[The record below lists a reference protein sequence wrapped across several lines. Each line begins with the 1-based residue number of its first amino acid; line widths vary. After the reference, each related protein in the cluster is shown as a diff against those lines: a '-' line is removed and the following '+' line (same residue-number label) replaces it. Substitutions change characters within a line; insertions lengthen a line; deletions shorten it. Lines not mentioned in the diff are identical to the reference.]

1 MKTLALLLMTVTA
14 LEILA
19 PMCQASVLAS
29 GGSMKIVVVGTGYV
43 GLVTGTCMAEMGHHV
58 TCLDINRDKIAMLQ
72 RGEVPIYEPGLN
84 EMIERNVSAG
94 RLAFTTEY
102 ETAIRNSLVCFIAV
116 DTPTGTNGEA
126 DLTSVR
132 KVARSIG
139 EHMPDYRIV
148 VNKSTV
154 PVGTAQEVK
163 RIITET
169 LAERKL
175 AVEVDVVANPEF
187 LKEGDAINDCM
198 KPDRVI
204 IGTNSKR
211 AEEVMRTLYNAFTL
225 SHDRIICMDIAS
237 AELTKYAANA
247 MLATRISFMNELSGL
262 CEELGADI
270 TQVRKGIGSDS
281 RIGWSFL
288 YAGSGFG
295 GSCFPK
301 DIRALQG
308 QANKAE
314 YHMHLIAAVEQ
325 VNQRQKQVLGNKIID
340 YFHARGGL
348 EGKTVA
354 VLGLAFKP
362 NTDDVREAPAR
373 VLIDQLLRAGATV
386 RVYDPVAIENAKAA
400 FPFHDQITWCHSEL
414 ETAQNADA
422 IALITEWKQ
431 FRFLDFHAILE
442 AMHGNAFFDGRN
454 QYKPSEMAQ
463 RGFDYISIGQPTAIA
478 SHIDRQTQFEEEAQG
493 RPSGRE

>member
-1 MKTLALLLMTVTA
+1 
-14 LEILA
+14 
-19 PMCQASVLAS
+19 
-29 GGSMKIVVVGTGYV
+29 MKILVIGTGYV

-58 TCLDINRDKIAMLQ
+58 TCLDINHDKIALLQ
-72 RGEVPIYEPGLN
+72 RGDVPIYEPGLN

-94 RLAFTTEY
+94 RLAFTTDY
-102 ETAIRNSLVCFIAV
+102 ESAVRNALVCFIAV
-116 DTPTGTNGEA
+116 DTPTGSNGEA
-126 DLTSVR
+126 DLSNVC
-132 KVARSIG
+132 KVARSLG

-154 PVGTAQEVK
+154 PVGTAQEVR
-163 RIITET
+163 RIILEA
-169 LAERKL
+169 LAERNL
-175 AVEVDVVANPEF
+175 SFGVDVVANPEF
-187 LKEGDAINDCM
+187 LKEGDAITDCM

-204 IGTNSKR
+204 IGTDSKR
-211 AEEVMRTLYNAFTL
+211 AEEVMRTLYSAFTL

-247 MLATRISFMNELSGL
+247 MLATRISFMNELAGL

-270 TQVRKGIGSDS
+270 TQIRKGIGSDH

-308 QANKAE
+308 QAHKAE
-314 YHMHLIAAVEQ
+314 YPMSLIAAVEQ
-325 VNQRQKQVLGNKIID
+325 VNQRQKQVLGNKIVE
-340 YFHARGGL
+340 YFSSRGGL
-348 EGKTVA
+348 RGKTIG

-373 VLIDQLLRAGATV
+373 ILIDQLLRAGASV
-386 RVYDPVAIENAKAA
+386 RLYDPVAMDTAKAA
-400 FPFHDQITWCHSEL
+400 FPFRDQVTWCQSEL
-414 ETAQNADA
+414 EVSQNADA
-422 IALITEWKQ
+422 LALITEWKQ
-431 FRFLDFHAILE
+431 FRFLDFHELLE

-454 QYKPSEMAQ
+454 QYKPSDMAQ
-463 RGFDYISIGQPTAIA
+463 RGFDYISIGQPMATA
-478 SHIDRQTQFEEEAQG
+478 SLTDRQTHFEEEA
-493 RPSGRE
+493 PAPTS

>member
-1 MKTLALLLMTVTA
+1 
-14 LEILA
+14 
-19 PMCQASVLAS
+19 
-29 GGSMKIVVVGTGYV
+29 MKILVIGTGYV

-58 TCLDINRDKIAMLQ
+58 ICLDINHHKIALLQ
-72 RGEVPIYEPGLN
+72 GGDVPIYEPGLN

-94 RLAFTTEY
+94 RLAFTTDY
-102 ETAIRNSLVCFIAV
+102 DSAVRDALVCFIAV
-116 DTPTGTNGEA
+116 DTPTGSNGEA
-126 DLTSVR
+126 DLSNVC
-132 KVARSIG
+132 KVARSLG

-154 PVGTAQEVK
+154 PVGTAQEVR
-163 RIITET
+163 RIILET
-169 LAERKL
+169 LAERNL
-175 AVEVDVVANPEF
+175 SFGVDVVANPEF
-187 LKEGDAINDCM
+187 LKEGDAITDCM

-204 IGTNSKR
+204 IGTDSKR
-211 AEEVMRTLYNAFTL
+211 AEEIMRTLYSAFTL

-247 MLATRISFMNELSGL
+247 MLATRISFMNELAGL

-270 TQVRKGIGSDS
+270 TQIRKGIGSDH

-308 QANKAE
+308 QAHKAE
-314 YHMHLIAAVEQ
+314 YPMSLIAAVEQ
-325 VNQRQKQVLGNKIID
+325 VNQRQKQVLGNKIVE
-340 YFHARGGL
+340 YFSSRGGL
-348 EGKTVA
+348 RGKTIG

-373 VLIDQLLRAGATV
+373 ILIDQLLRAGASV
-386 RVYDPVAIENAKAA
+386 RVYDPVAMDTAKAA
-400 FPFHDQITWCHSEL
+400 FPFRDQVTWCQSEL
-414 ETAQNADA
+414 EVSQNADA
-422 IALITEWKQ
+422 LALITEWKQ
-431 FRFLDFHAILE
+431 FRFLDFHELLE

-454 QYKPSEMAQ
+454 QYKPSDMAQ
-463 RGFDYISIGQPTAIA
+463 RGFDYISIGQPMATA
-478 SHIDRQTQFEEEAQG
+478 SLTDRQTHFEEEA
-493 RPSGRE
+493 PAPTS

>member
-1 MKTLALLLMTVTA
+1 
-14 LEILA
+14 
-19 PMCQASVLAS
+19 
-29 GGSMKIVVVGTGYV
+29 MKILVIGTGYV

-58 TCLDINRDKIAMLQ
+58 TCLDINHDKIALLQ
-72 RGEVPIYEPGLN
+72 RGDVPIYEPGLN

-94 RLAFTTEY
+94 RLAFTTDY
-102 ETAIRNSLVCFIAV
+102 ESAVRNALVCFIAV
-116 DTPTGTNGEA
+116 DTPTGSNGEA
-126 DLTSVR
+126 DLSNVC
-132 KVARSIG
+132 KVARSLG

-154 PVGTAQEVK
+154 PVGTAQEVR
-163 RIITET
+163 RIILEA
-169 LAERKL
+169 LAERNL
-175 AVEVDVVANPEF
+175 SFGVDVVANPEF
-187 LKEGDAINDCM
+187 LKEGDAITDCM

-204 IGTNSKR
+204 IGTDSKR
-211 AEEVMRTLYNAFTL
+211 AEEVMRTLYSAFTL

-247 MLATRISFMNELSGL
+247 MLATRISFMNELAGL

-270 TQVRKGIGSDS
+270 TQIRKGIGSDH

-308 QANKAE
+308 QAHKAE
-314 YHMHLIAAVEQ
+314 YPMSLIAAVEQ
-325 VNQRQKQVLGNKIID
+325 VNQRQKQVLGNKIVE
-340 YFHARGGL
+340 YFSSRGGL
-348 EGKTVA
+348 RGKTIG

-373 VLIDQLLRAGATV
+373 ILIDQLLRAGASV
-386 RVYDPVAIENAKAA
+386 RVYDPVAMDTAKAA
-400 FPFHDQITWCHSEL
+400 FPFRDQVTWCQSEL
-414 ETAQNADA
+414 EVSQNADA
-422 IALITEWKQ
+422 LALITEWKQ
-431 FRFLDFHAILE
+431 FRFLDFHELLE

-454 QYKPSEMAQ
+454 QYKPSDMAQ
-463 RGFDYISIGQPTAIA
+463 RGFDYISIGQPMATA
-478 SHIDRQTQFEEEAQG
+478 SLTDRQTHFEEEA
-493 RPSGRE
+493 PAPTS